1 MQPIQKLYRKDYR
14 GDEVITNRVYQNS
27 KWNPTTEFI
36 PTESLFTPE
45 SNSAVVLGNGPTR
58 LEFDC
63 SRFLDYRKPN
73 HPWSAKE
80 NKINFLTYGCNAFFR
95 DYRPDFLIA
104 TGDTLLTEVANSGY
118 CDSRVVY
125 ANNEPLTRFPGKFNL
140 IPQNP
145 QFNSGAIAAY
155 LAAFDGHKK
164 VYMLGFDGN
173 DTPNYNY
180 NVYNGTTGY
189 PSTNSDI
196 PEDFWV
202 LSLKQVMSAYNE
214 TEFVRVAPT
223 ASFRTPE
230 AWKYCL
236 NYRQIDFRQFASE
249 VGL

>member
-1 MQPIQKLYRKDYR
+1 MQKIQKIYRKDYR
-14 GDEVITNRVYQNS
+14 GEEVITNRVYQNS

-36 PTESLFTPE
+36 PTESLFNPE
-45 SNSAVVLGNGPTR
+45 SKSAVILGNGPTR

-63 SRFLDYRKPN
+63 KRFLDYRMPN
-73 HPWSAKE
+73 HTWRTNE
-80 NKINFLTYGCNAFFR
+80 NKVNFLTYGCNALFR
-95 DYRPDFLIA
+95 DYRPDFVIA
-104 TGDTLLTEVANSGY
+104 TGDRLLREIADSGY

-164 VYMLGFDGN
+164 VFMLGFDGN
-173 DTPNYNY
+173 DTPGYNY
-180 NVYNGTTGY
+180 NVYKGTTGY
-189 PSTNSDI
+189 YSDSTPI
-196 PEDFWV
+196 TEDFWV
-202 LSLKQVMSAYNE
+202 QSLELIMTTYNE

>member
-1 MQPIQKLYRKDYR
+1 MQKIQQLYRKDYQ
-14 GDEVITNRVYQNS
+14 GEQVIINRVYKNS
-27 KWNPTTEFI
+27 KWNPTLEFI
-36 PTESLFTPE
+36 PTESLFDLK
-45 SNSAVVLGNGPTR
+45 SDCAVVLGNGPTR

-63 SRFLDYRKPN
+63 KRFVDYRMPN
-73 HPWSAKE
+73 HTWRTKE
-80 NKINFLTYGCNAFFR
+80 NKVNFLTYGCNALFR
-95 DYRPDFLIA
+95 DYRPDFVVA
-104 TGDTLLTEVANSGY
+104 TGDRLLKEIADSGY
-118 CDSRVVY
+118 CDSRIVY
-125 ANNEPLTRFPGKFNL
+125 ANNKHLVDFPGKFNL

-173 DTPNYNY
+173 DTPNFNY
-180 NVYNGTTGY
+180 NVYSGTTGY
-189 PSTNSDI
+189 PDGDK
-196 PEDFWV
+196 PVLEDFWV
-202 LSLKQVMSAYNE
+202 QSLEMVITTYNE

>member
-1 MQPIQKLYRKDYR
+1 MQTIKKLYRKDYR
-14 GDEVITNRVYQNS
+14 GEDVITNRVYQNS
-27 KWNPTTEFI
+27 KWNPTIEFI
-36 PTESLFTPE
+36 PTESLLTLE
-45 SNSAVVLGNGPTR
+45 SESAVVLGNGPTR

-63 SRFLDYRKPN
+63 TRFLDHRVPSQQWRSKN
-73 HPWSAKE
+73 
-80 NKINFLTYGCNAFFR
+80 NKVNFLTYGCNAFFR
-95 DYRPDFLIA
+95 DYKPDFLIA
-104 TGDTLLTEVANSGY
+104 TGDRLLREIADSGY
-118 CDSRVVY
+118 CDSRIVY
-125 ANNEPLTRFPGKFNL
+125 ANNEPLVNFPGKFNL

-145 QFNSGAIAAY
+145 QFNSGAIAVY

-196 PEDFWV
+196 LEDFWV

-223 ASFRTPE
+223 VSFRTPE

>member
-1 MQPIQKLYRKDYR
+1 MQPLKKIYRKDYQ
-14 GDEVITNRVYQNS
+14 GEEVITNRVYQNS
-27 KWNPTTEFI
+27 RWNPTTEFI
-36 PTESLFTPE
+36 PTAFNTNPTSV
-45 SNSAVVLGNGPTR
+45 NAVVLGNGPTR

-63 SRFLDYRKPN
+63 TRFLDYRIP
-73 HPWSAKE
+73 PRTWRTKE

-95 DYRPDFLIA
+95 DFRPDFLVA
-104 TGDTLLTEVANSGY
+104 TGDRLLREIADSGY
-118 CDSRVVY
+118 CDTRVVY
-125 ANNEPLTRFPGKFNL
+125 ANNEPLVNFPEKFNL

-164 VYMLGFDGN
+164 VFMLGFDGN
-173 DTPNYNY
+173 DTPGHNY
-180 NVYNGTTGY
+180 NVYKGTTGY
-189 PSTNSDI
+189 PSDNTTI
-196 PEDFWV
+196 LEDFWV
-202 LSLKQVMSAYNE
+202 QSLETIMTTYNE

-223 ASFRTPE
+223 ASFRKPE